1 MEKVTETIDGTLPY
15 AIHCSCDMI
24 HYGML
29 QMLGKFEQGV
39 NEHKMMGPVSIVA
52 GSGATLA

>member
-1 MEKVTETIDGTLPY
+1 
-15 AIHCSCDMI
+15 
-24 HYGML
+24 
-29 QMLGKFEQGV
+29 MLGKFEQGV